1 MFHKNNYQRLHL
13 LFQEYLQIRPFSGSI
28 CELSLPYVSMA
39 KTLLTLI
46 RGSREDNFLLHLEIV
61 ERTVHTGFP
70 MIELITQ
77 VKFYVK

>member
-1 MFHKNNYQRLHL
+1 
-13 LFQEYLQIRPFSGSI
+13 
-28 CELSLPYVSMA
+28 MA
-39 KTLLTLI
+39 KTLLTPI